1 MKKSIV
7 LLCLL
12 CAGILFTGCRF
23 GQEQDPSDRLIHIN
37 MTGQIENTPVYLND
51 FVEHIR
57 IIRLETTEESL
68 IGNFRGFAGDKH
80 IIAMEQES
88 IMHFSADGSFTGIIA
103 KRGSGPRE
111 FNQITAFA
119 VDDHERFFLFH
130 NMGQNRIYKYNLDK
144 NRFEDDISFVD
155 KGSLSNLT
163 WVNDSLLMVVPAR
176 FADYGYLWFFQ
187 TMDGRITA
195 GKEQETIPHP
205 GAWAGFNTL
214 VSKGPDETIYMQPSE
229 SDTLFTLTAEG
240 MEPLVVITPVPPV
253 KQGDITK
260 GAKILFQH
268 LEQDQIFFSEVLH
281 ETMITHN
288 RSSIRA
294 LENNQVIYDR
304 HSGKIYRAS
313 PLYVNLEGVDLE
325 LPFVVIRDNQFIS
338 QFAAWEFKE
347 KLGDALA
354 NDRVPASHREAVNTL
369 YMQTSENDNPI
380 IIAGKND

>member
-1 MKKSIV
+1 MKKAIV

-12 CAGILFTGCRF
+12 SAGILLTGCRY
-23 GQEQDPSDRLIHIN
+23 GHEKYLADRLIHIN

-68 IGNFRGFAGDKH
+68 ISNFRGFVGDKH

-88 IMHFSADGSFTGIIA
+88 IMHFSADGSFTGTIA

-111 FNQITAFA
+111 FNQVTAFA

-144 NRFEDDISFVD
+144 NRFEEDLPFVD
-155 KGSLSNLT
+155 HGSLSSLI

-214 VSKGPDETIYMQPSE
+214 VSKGPDGTIYMQPSE
-229 SDTLFTLTAEG
+229 SDTLFMLAAEG

-260 GAKILFQH
+260 GARILFQH
-268 LEQDQIFFSEVLH
+268 LEQDRVFFSEVLH

-294 LENNQVIYDR
+294 LENNQLIYDR

-313 PLYVNLEGVDLE
+313 PLYVNLEGIDLE
-325 LPFVVIRDNQFIS
+325 LPFVFIRHNQFIS

-347 KLGDALA
+347 KLGEALV
-354 NDRVPASHREAVNTL
+354 NGRVPASRVNDFNTL
-369 YMQTSENDNPI
+369 YMETDENDNPI
-380 IIAGKND
+380 IIVGTND